1 MYDAF
6 LATIHAAIEEF
17 VCMKP
22 PKGSYEEFPA
32 FIRKVNDYR
41 ITLWSECNKP
51 EVLEKYHQSTRKLRR
66 LMLKFTRNKE
76 QKMLRTKGS
85 RDLFKHVARNVKTKS
100 ACIALLAESGE
111 QIRNDGDKVEA
122 LAEHFQSVYTPQTE
136 GPIERAELHRCCRAK
151 LAYLNFFEDDV
162 YKAARKCPMS
172 YTITPDGI
180 PPILLRGCSKSLSL
194 PLAIIFNRSM
204 ITGNVPFQFKQSFI
218 TPIPKRPPAVAKNF
232 RPISITSIVA
242 RTMER
247 LVRRRLLQFLDEHN
261 ILPESRYGFRPKR
274 SVRDALIGSIESW
287 SKAIDANVP
296 VDVIYFDLT
305 AAFDKVQHSR
315 LLHKLSS
322 CGIDGYLLQWVR
334 FFLTGRESK
343 VRIGKTFSNAFEP
356 SSSVPQGSVLGP
368 LLFLVYVADVVDV
381 LVLPCVLRC
390 YADDVNIA
398 AEIRSDSDR
407 EALQASVNNL
417 VAWSDRNDLPLSGP
431 KCNVLHLGP
440 NNRKHGYTIGG
451 KLIAE
456 EVSVR
461 DLGITIT
468 SDLRSKTHVSKMVS
482 KANSKLF
489 LFMRLIKSNDPV
501 LLCRIF
507 KVYVR
512 PIVETCSST
521 FVVTTKKEVEQLESV
536 QRRFTKAAFMRI
548 FPGEDLPDYRER
560 CRKMELETLE
570 ERRIRSDLILA
581 KKILLGKCG
590 TKSAF
595 RLKPSRT
602 RGGATKFDVPYSRT
616 KMRESTFFVRVAST
630 LSKLNADFV
639 LNSTLGAFKDF
650 VKDLDLTDVC
660 DLVF

>member
-6 LATIHAAIEEF
+6 LATVHKAVEDF
-17 VCMKP
+17 VCIKP
-22 PKGSYEEFPA
+22 PKGSYEAFPA
-32 FIRKVNDYR
+32 YIV
-41 ITLWSECNKP
+41 
-51 EVLEKYHQSTRKLRR
+51 
-66 LMLKFTRNKE
+66 LKFTRNKE

-85 RDLFKHVARNVKTKS
+85 RELFKHIARNVKTKTTCVTLV
-100 ACIALLAESGE
+100 ADTGEPVRADAE
-111 QIRNDGDKVEA
+111 KVEL
-122 LAEHFQSVYTPQTE
+122 LAEHFRSVYSTQTE
-136 GPIERAELHRCCRAK
+136 GPVERTELHQCCKAK
-151 LAYLNFFEDDV
+151 LAFLNFFEDDV
-162 YKAARKCPMS
+162 YSGARKCPMS

-194 PLAIIFNRSM
+194 PLAIIFNCSM
-204 ITGNVPFQFKQSFI
+204 TTGTVPFQFKQSYI

-247 LVRRRLLQFLDEHN
+247 IVRRRLLQFLDEHK
-261 ILPESRYGFRPKR
+261 ILPESQYGFRPKR

-296 VDVIYFDLT
+296 VDVIYFDFT
-305 AAFDKVQHSR
+305 AAFD
-315 LLHKLSS
+315 
-322 CGIDGYLLQWVR
+322 
-334 FFLTGRESK
+334 
-343 VRIGKTFSNAFEP
+343 
-356 SSSVPQGSVLGP
+356 
-368 LLFLVYVADVVDV
+368 
-381 LVLPCVLRC
+381 
-390 YADDVNIA
+390 
-398 AEIRSDSDR
+398 
-407 EALQASVNNL
+407 
-417 VAWSDRNDLPLSGP
+417 
-431 KCNVLHLGP
+431 
-440 NNRKHGYTIGG
+440 
-451 KLIAE
+451 
-456 EVSVR
+456 
-461 DLGITIT
+461 
-468 SDLRSKTHVSKMVS
+468 
-482 KANSKLF
+482 
-489 LFMRLIKSNDPV
+489 
-501 LLCRIF
+501 

-548 FPGEDLPDYRER
+548 FPGEDLPHYRER
-560 CRKMELETLE
+560 CRRMELETLE

-602 RGGATKFDVPYSRT
+602 RGGATKFDIPYSRT

-639 LNSTLGAFKDF
+639 LSSSLGVFKEF
-650 VKDLDLTDVC
+650 VKDLNLSDVC